1 MTAAE
6 QEQLVER
13 IAYLENRDREGR
25 FYQIKVLSDAWAD
38 VVTAADA
45 VVVAQTA
52 WAFACGADKPE
63 ISRTW
68 RADGVANMIA
78 ASAAVLAAV
87 AVHRAAW
94 EGDDVDSDVL
104 AYAHNE
110 ADDTKAAYAKWAAA
124 YAVYIAKVPAWWS

>member
-6 QEQLVER
+6 QKQLVER
-13 IAYLENRDREGR
+13 IACLEARQWEGR
-25 FYQIKVLSDAWAD
+25 CYQIKVLSDAWAD

-52 WAFACGADKPE
+52 WAFACGADEPE

-78 ASAAVLAAV
+78 ASVAVLAAV
-87 AVHRAAW
+87 AVHHAAW
-94 EGDDVDSDVL
+94 EGDDVDSDVIV
-104 AYAHNE
+104 YALNE

-124 YAVYIAKVPAWWS
+124 YAVYISKLPAWWL